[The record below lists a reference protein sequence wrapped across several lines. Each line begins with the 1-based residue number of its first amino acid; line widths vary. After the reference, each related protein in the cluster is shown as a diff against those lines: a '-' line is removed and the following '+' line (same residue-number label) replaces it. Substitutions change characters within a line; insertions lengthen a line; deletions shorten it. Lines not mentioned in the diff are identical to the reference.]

1 MAVEPPSLSNRWIA
15 HGMPHRLSV
24 LCHLWNHC
32 QDRPELVSELSACP
46 WSGSPLFNSH
56 FVEKPLSFAT
66 SIRLCSTSALRM
78 GLQWHNYLQVCQ
90 NKRNESQV
98 WPILPGNPR
107 ECTWPATT
115 IMLKGRVDAMA
126 STGRKPYILQRQTAT
141 WNRTRLQTYC
151 WPVYAIRALVLLL
164 VTNTN

>member
-1 MAVEPPSLSNRWIA
+1 MARHSKLIIFYLTLQRVSQYLEHLITTDRFLRLYTSVENGSRVAAQAPGLSKQVQREPRLADIA
-15 HGMPHRLSV
+15 R
-24 LCHLWNHC
+24 
-32 QDRPELVSELSACP
+32 
-46 WSGSPLFNSH
+46 
-56 FVEKPLSFAT
+56 
-66 SIRLCSTSALRM
+66 
-78 GLQWHNYLQVCQ
+78 
-90 NKRNESQV
+90 ESQGM
-98 WPILPGNPR
+98 L
-107 ECTWPATT
+107 PATT